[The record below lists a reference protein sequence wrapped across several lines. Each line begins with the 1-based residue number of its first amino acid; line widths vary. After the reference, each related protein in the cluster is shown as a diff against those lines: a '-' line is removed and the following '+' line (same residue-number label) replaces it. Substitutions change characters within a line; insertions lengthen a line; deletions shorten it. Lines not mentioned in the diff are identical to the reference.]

1 MFAPLSSCT
10 SAAPST
16 IIFINYSGYFPCS
29 PLAASLV
36 SDHIPWKC
44 GIWKHEDYYINIH
57 GILTSNVFLVIFI
70 HIRNCG
76 SDFWKNLLLFSPS
89 NRPLT
94 ASLASDHIPWKCGIW
109 KHEDYHINIHSIL
122 TSNIFLIISI
132 HIQSCG
138 SDFWKYLL
146 FFHLQT
152 APNLQ
157 DCSHSHNLPTFPES
171 TLLLI
176 I

>member
-1 MFAPLSSCT
+1 MLKKKQIT
-10 SAAPST
+10 
-16 IIFINYSGYFPCS
+16 
-29 PLAASLV
+29 SLV
-36 SDHIPWKC
+36 FLKYLLYASREVVTRYLLQIITENFVCVNGCSHTAHMTASRGVDHILRKWK
-44 GIWKHEDYYINIH
+44 IWKHEDYYINIH
-57 GILTSNVFLVIFI
+57 SIFTFNVFLVIFI

-76 SDFWKNLLLFSPS
+76 SDFWNNLLLFSPS

-146 FFHLQT
+146 FFHL
-152 APNLQ
+152 
-157 DCSHSHNLPTFPES
+157 
-171 TLLLI
+171 
-176 I
+176 

>member
-1 MFAPLSSCT
+1 MLVPLSSCT
-10 SAAPST
+10 IAAPSMSNS
-16 IIFINYSGYFPCS
+16 ISYSGYFPCS

-44 GIWKHEDYYINIH
+44 GIWKHEDYHINIH
-57 GILTSNVFLVIFI
+57 GILTSNVVLVISI
-70 HIRNCG
+70 HIQSCE
-76 SDFWKNLLLFSPS
+76 SDFSKILLLFSPS

-146 FFHLQT
+146 FFFTFKQPQT
-152 APNLQ
+152 YRTVHIPTI
-157 DCSHSHNLPTFPES
+157 CPHSPSPL
-171 TLLLI
+171 
-176 I
+176 

>member
-44 GIWKHEDYYINIH
+44 GIWKHEDYHINIH
-57 GILTSNVFLVIFI
+57 GILTSNVFLVISI
-70 HIRNCG
+70 HIQSCG

-89 NRPLT
+89 NSLKLT
-94 ASLASDHIPWKCGIW
+94 GLFTFPQSAHIPRV
-109 KHEDYHINIHSIL
+109 HS
-122 TSNIFLIISI
+122 IFLIFTVIIVTRSMISI
-132 HIQSCG
+132 WG
-138 SDFWKYLL
+138 
-146 FFHLQT
+146 T
-152 APNLQ
+152 ALYI
-157 DCSHSHNLPTFPES
+157 LM
-171 TLLLI
+171 I
-176 I
+176 